1 MSASDVGRSRPRR
14 VWQPLGWVSV
24 WTTDIRLGSF
34 PSVGSTFSV
43 STTDGSFPCSAVR
56 WEATGL
62 ETRQAS
68 GLTWLHRWE
77 QRGDEESVNREDSS
91 LLITP
96 VPFSPP
102 RRALRLII
110 SNPRHS

>member
-1 MSASDVGRSRPRR
+1 M
-14 VWQPLGWVSV
+14 

-34 PSVGSTFSV
+34 PSVGSTFSA